1 MRRLTIGNAL
11 RGCLTVAAV
20 AAAPSRAADL
30 PSVTLNLGPAH
41 EGSVTYG
48 PADMLC
54 DLEKC
59 HMFKVPGMPSN
70 GTVDFQM
77 PFLKGQDRQDLRR
90 CFSLCRALVTG
101 YPSEPEHRTPDQRN
115 PSITIIASEMRLQ

>member
-1 MRRLTIGNAL
+1 MRRLVIFSVFL
-11 RGCLTVAAV
+11 M
-20 AAAPSRAADL
+20 AAAPL
-30 PSVTLNLGPAH
+30 PPVTFHLAPPQA
-41 EGSVTYG
+41 GSTDYG

-54 DLEKC
+54 DLDKC

-77 PFLKGQDRQDLRR
+77 PFLKGQERTDLRR
-90 CFSLCRALVTG
+90 CFSLCRAKATG

-115 PSITIIASEMRLQ
+115 PSISIAVTELSIQ

>member
-1 MRRLTIGNAL
+1 MRSLLIL
-11 RGCLTVAAV
+11 CLMAPLLMAAE
-20 AAAPSRAADL
+20 PL
-30 PSVTLNLGPAH
+30 PPVTLKLAPPH
-41 EGSVTYG
+41 PGSTTYG

-54 DLEKC
+54 DLDKC

-77 PFLKGQDRQDLRR
+77 PFLKGQERTDLRR
-90 CFSLCRALVTG
+90 CYSICRASAIG

-115 PSITIIASEMRLQ
+115 PSITIAVTELDLL

>member
-1 MRRLTIGNAL
+1 MRILLVLSVFLLG
-11 RGCLTVAAV
+11 
-20 AAAPSRAADL
+20 AAPL
-30 PSVTLNLGPAH
+30 PAVTFHLAPPH
-41 EGSVTYG
+41 PGSATYG

-54 DLEKC
+54 DLDKC

-77 PFLKGQDRQDLRR
+77 PFLQGQDRVNLRR
-90 CFSLCRALVTG
+90 CFSLCRATVTG

-115 PSITIIASEMRLQ
+115 PSISIAATELQIQ